1 MPLLA
6 RTRGA
11 VVGLMSG
18 TVAIAGHGLGGGAM
32 ALSESS
38 LLLLVL
44 VCIAAGALVT
54 PGQVQSNRLL
64 VLLAVLGLGQVM
76 GHVILTLSH
85 GHAHSLLPAPSMLAG
100 HLTILVLTAVLL
112 RGAERGLLAA
122 FGFVARLLTRVLDVP
137 AGRVPM
143 WTATITSYR
152 PAARRFLALSTA
164 GTRGPPL
171 PV

>member
-1 MPLLA
+1 MQLLA
-6 RTRGA
+6 RMRGA
-11 VVGLMSG
+11 FVGLMSG
-18 TVAIAGHGLGGGAM
+18 AVAVAGHGLGGGAM

-44 VCIAAGALVT
+44 VCTAAGAAVT
-54 PGQVQSNRLL
+54 PGQVRSNRLV

-85 GHAHSLLPAPSMLAG
+85 GHAHSLVPAPSMVAG
-100 HLTILVLTAVLL
+100 HLTVLLLTAVLL
-112 RGAERGLLAA
+112 RCAEHGLLAA

-137 AGRVPM
+137 AGLVPM

-152 PAARRFLALSTA
+152 SAAHRFLALSTA

-171 PV
+171 AA

>member
-1 MPLLA
+1 MQLLA
-6 RTRGA
+6 RMRGA
-11 VVGLMSG
+11 FVGLMSG
-18 TVAIAGHGLGGGAM
+18 AVAIAGHGLGGGAM

-44 VCIAAGALVT
+44 VCAAAGAAVT

-85 GHAHSLLPAPSMLAG
+85 GHAHGLMPAPSMVAG
-100 HLTILVLTAVLL
+100 HLTVLVLTAVLI
-112 RGAERGLLAA
+112 RCAERGLIAA
-122 FGFVARLLTRVLDVP
+122 FGFVARLLTRALDVA
-137 AGRVPM
+137 AGLVPL
-143 WTATITSYR
+143 WTATITGYR
-152 PAARRFLALSTA
+152 PAACRFVALSTA

-171 PV
+171 PA